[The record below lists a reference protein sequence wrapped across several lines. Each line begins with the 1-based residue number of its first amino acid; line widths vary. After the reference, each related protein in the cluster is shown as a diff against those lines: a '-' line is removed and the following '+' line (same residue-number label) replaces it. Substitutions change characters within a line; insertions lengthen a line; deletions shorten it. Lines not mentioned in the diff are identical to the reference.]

1 MTNLF
6 IRTRFPAVLAA
17 ICVFLAS
24 GLVAAPAN
32 AHNDASAISAVSALP
47 IASVVVGTSAV
58 AAAPL
63 VLSAAG
69 TVLVVK
75 TVTATARGTLL
86 VLERASDGARFSVE
100 IASEGIAAASLAAGT
115 VVTVSVIGAG
125 VVLSV
130 AAEAIAFLPNALG
143 KALLH
148 NERL

>member
-1 MTNLF
+1 MTF
-6 IRTRFPAVLAA
+6 KFTGSRVAAAIAASCMFAFGSLAA
-17 ICVFLAS
+17 GSAR
-24 GLVAAPAN
+24 
-32 AHNDASAISAVSALP
+32 AHNDASAASALSTLP

-75 TVTATARGTLL
+75 AVAATARGTLL
-86 VLERASDGARFSVE
+86 VLERASDAARFSVE

-115 VVTVSVIGAG
+115 VVTVSVISAG
-125 VVLSV
+125 TVLSV
-130 AAEAIAFLPNALG
+130 AAEAIAFLPNAMG